1 MDVSHHRTRNSEGL
15 GLDLEAGQAGSSRG
29 IAHAIAEKEV
39 SKQKAGNDTKGET
52 K

>member
-15 GLDLEAGQAGSSRG
+15 GLDLEEGRTDASTNKKA
-29 IAHAIAEKEV
+29 
-39 SKQKAGNDTKGET
+39 SKQEPGDNGEVTTVET